1 MDVVEEF
8 NEISR
13 KLSLQDGENSQLE
26 QKPEIKILEDES
38 QRDKQSDVVLF
49 IETNQEPPENDRIFF
64 DSIGAAETQ
73 DLWRK
78 RSSSVDQSLL
88 MPTSNS
94 LARNSGKGQRS
105 SSKASLRSISKVSRQ
120 AAKPEVN
127 QINNLLSAYGIS
139 KQIFDKMVKK
149 KKVKGGLPD
158 RSVHANVRKNPEGI
172 YEFIDEITVEVDEDG
187 IPDLPA
193 LKQAFRDRRNGFSYK
208 DAKEKVALKSSRK
221 YEAKDE
227 LQSEQN

>member
-227 LQSEQN
+227 LQSE